1 MKKLFWIVAAL
12 VLSIAT
18 LTQAPA
24 LAQQVAQ
31 DQPREAI
38 KASLPAD
45 PAEVKSIDVSGNWT
59 WRIIPTGQGSETT
72 FDVKL
77 TQDGEVVKGNFDCL
91 NCRRIVNEAPIK
103 GTLRDGKLQLARGD
117 LAFSGFELA
126 LTQDVMTGVYTGQG
140 NLRYQV
146 DGKRKK

>member
-1 MKKLFWIVAAL
+1 MKAFLSIVAVV
-12 VLSIAT
+12 VLS
-18 LTQAPA
+18 LTIFIRPAPA
-24 LAQQVAQ
+24 QQQMAQ
-31 DQPREAI
+31 DQPKEAI

-45 PAEVKSIDVSGNWT
+45 PAEVKPINVSGNWT